1 MTEPAN
7 NLTLLE
13 ASVSVDGAI
22 SDVDRLIAAVNR
34 MGEAFMRSGATAKK
48 GADDTDEAASKAAIA
63 AGRSAAAAERNL
75 AREIAALKAGGRA
88 TAEYYEQIYAKQS
101 ATNPL
106 IAKQITELRGLQDA
120 AKAAAAEQK
129 RLADAARAAAAAASL
144 APATQQLERLGMT
157 AKATSAALR
166 QVPAQFTDIV
176 VSLQGGQAPLTVL
189 LQQGGQLK
197 DVFGGIAP
205 AFRALSNYVVGLI
218 NPLTMAAAAIGTI
231 GLAWYKGAAESEAFN
246 KALILTGNY
255 AGLTTT
261 KLVALQTTVA
271 AATGGTKGAAAEA
284 LTAFAASGQLAS
296 TNYAKFAEV
305 AVRAQK
311 ELGTS
316 VGDTVKIFEDL
327 GKEPL
332 KASLKLNESTN
343 YLTLSVY
350 RQIKALE
357 DQGRTADA
365 AAVAQNAYADSTNL
379 RLGKVTENLGYM
391 ESALRSV
398 SKGWSIFWDAAKGI
412 GRDADPVDT
421 LTKQIGVLEG
431 RLRNSRTGR
440 IEPGDNQ
447 GYFGQ
452 RASSELEGLR
462 EQLQLLKKV
471 RDSKDAAAAAESENG
486 RSLKAQ
492 NEFAQISEK
501 YLTNKVKLTRELG
514 ELNTKF
520 AATQEK
526 LAVRARDG
534 DKEAAKQMAENIA
547 ARAVSEA
554 KIRDQFKGPAGAKE
568 VGGFAQDQG
577 KAYAK
582 YMEESAAAMLAA
594 QVKTDDLTKSQ
605 GALVAMLM
613 DPVFQSMPET
623 WKETALQSKYA
634 AIAQEQNNDASAL
647 AAKAAK
653 DATNARRES
662 ANGIEKRL
670 EALHDETEA
679 YAVQAEMG
687 VSLAEAIDIVAIA
700 RLEEQ
705 KVLEGIGGNTG
716 AVAQIEREIA
726 LRRQLRTEINR
737 KDAHLAEVAANKEA
751 VKASVDE
758 WKRGWAATD
767 QLGREVFT
775 TWAMDGSSAA
785 QKIGDTLKKALL
797 SAIYEATLKPIAFQI
812 YNAVT
817 GGVPGGG
824 SALGAVGSV
833 AGSAS
838 ALGGFGASAAA
849 SAASIYGAGGSLA
862 TLTSAVSVGVEMAV
876 AGEFAAGL
884 GMVAGALGPIGLGVA
899 ALASLFKKGEYVQ
912 STGSSVQ
919 YFDPTGASTGKT
931 SLENNFVTAE
941 ADKYVAG
948 IKDAYTNLIKQ
959 FGGTNPGGAFAF
971 ASNNS
976 DGGKFGVQVGVGTAK
991 YSTGE
996 LKTSPEALTLEAS
1009 RAVFAALQGSELPRY
1024 LAGVFDGLTATTATQ
1039 DQINKALEYAGTI
1052 KAIND
1057 QFTVLPA
1064 QFANLRDMSLKALE
1078 SLATFS
1084 GGLANLGTNLGT
1096 YYEQYFNA
1104 EEKRANTI
1112 RNITNTLN
1120 AAGAGFDEQL
1130 VTDVLAQTGEVA
1142 KKTFRDIVE
1151 AQDLTTEAGRKNYAV
1166 MLSVAGA
1173 FAGLTGAATTA
1184 AAAVDNA
1191 AAAINEAWSNEGR
1204 RIDAARA
1211 VIDSLRAEATQKYI
1225 AAQERVVAAQQGVA
1239 QALQQTIGSFESF
1252 LATLDNASKPTE
1264 RLAGARANFND
1275 LTARAQAGDLS
1286 AVNQLP
1292 AAAKSFLDLSKGYSA
1307 SITDY
1312 RRDEAKVRIVLKA
1325 GIAAGQEQLAK
1336 LPKEIARA
1344 TDPLVAAYQELEK
1357 ATKDEFDSRTL
1368 AIAMQARLS
1377 TAESDLADRYIK
1389 ATYDLGSDGQ
1399 VMRDFFYAAKATV
1412 AAALKISLAA
1422 AEAAQAMLAQL
1433 YDSGGYTPTTPPPTN
1448 TPTVPTTPVVTTT
1461 TPRITAETGTSTV
1474 INPVQKA
1481 ADDAAG
1487 KPQTITLSTDPNK
1500 YTPGIVG
1507 GGVYTGPTGVSITT
1521 DGLVRTD
1528 GPKGTELFW
1537 ARDIAAMLNDFSD
1550 ANGVAAA
1557 VSRAAELGVS
1567 GSMLDQIRKFS
1578 VEVPKFER
1586 GINYVPSKML
1596 AQLHPGERV
1605 LPAADNTMLMETLR
1619 SPKANND
1626 VLVQAVKDLQA
1637 EVAQLRAEAEARDM
1651 VLIGAAQKTAKISF
1665 KWDKDGLPPTRV

>member
-1 MTEPAN
+1 MSEPAA

-13 ASVSVDGAI
+13 ASVSVDGAVR
-22 SDVDRLIAAVNR
+22 DLTHLGTAVDKMGNAFVNAGNAA
-34 MGEAFMRSGATAKK
+34 AQGAAQ
-48 GADDTDEAASKAAIA
+48 TDAAASKAAIA

-218 NPLTMAAAAIGTI
+218 NPLTLAAAAIGAI

-343 YLTLSVY
+343 YLTVSIY

-357 DQGRTADA
+357 EQGKTAEAAALAQNSYADA
-365 AAVAQNAYADSTNL
+365 TNQKL
-379 RLGKVTENLGYM
+379 AKVTENLGYM
-391 ESALRSV
+391 ESAWRV
-398 SKGWSIFWDAAKGI
+398 ATKGAKNFWDAALNV
-412 GRDADPVDT
+412 GRDADPVA
-421 LTKQIGVLEG
+421 Q
-431 RLRNSRTGR
+431 
-440 IEPGDNQ
+440 
-447 GYFGQ
+447 
-452 RASSELEGLR
+452 LR
-462 EQLQLLKKV
+462 EKLN
-471 RDSKDAAAAAESENG
+471 AAEGALGASKSRGDGDGTIARREALVRG
-486 RSLKAQ
+486 LQQQLALMEKGAGYEAQSAAYQAQAAQRVKAQ
-492 NEFAQISEK
+492 AAFDAEHDK
-501 YLTNKVKLTRELG
+501 YLTNSVKLEREL
-514 ELNTKF
+514 
-520 AATQEK
+520 AAIREK
-526 LAVRARDG
+526 ARLANVGATPA
-534 DKEAAKQMAENIA
+534 EVAANNKALAI
-547 ARAVSEA
+547 SEA
-554 KIRDQFKGPAGAKE
+554 KLRDQFKGPAGAKFTVDSAASE
-568 VGGFAQDQG
+568 SVKVYQKALDDLDRIQG
-577 KAYAK
+577 KA
-582 YMEESAAAMLAA
+582 S
-594 QVKTDDLTKSQ
+594 
-605 GALVAMLM
+605 
-613 DPVFQSMPET
+613 
-623 WKETALQSKYA
+623 
-634 AIAQEQNNDASAL
+634 ASAEGL
-647 AAKAAK
+647 SKTQAVLRDVMASPQWATFNRRRQEEIILSASQAQAAEDLSEAQKIAAKFER

-716 AVAQIEREIA
+716 AVAQIDREIA

-737 KDAHLAEVAANKEA
+737 KDAHLA
-751 VKASVDE
+751 
-758 WKRGWAATD
+758 WKRGWQATD

-817 GGVPGGG
+817 RGVPGGG

-833 AGSAS
+833 AGGING
-838 ALGGFGASAAA
+838 LTNGAGLIGSVMGSNAA
-849 SAASIYGAGGSLA
+849 YGAAIGTTSIGAGSQAALLA
-862 TLTSAVSVGVEMAV
+862 AQT
-876 AGEFAAGL
+876 GEFGAAGL
-884 GMVAGALGPIGLGVA
+884 AATNAAAATAGGGATAMSSLLAAAPY
-899 ALASLFKKGEYVQ
+899 ALAAAAVFALLSAKGEYVK

-996 LKTSPEALTLEAS
+996 LKASPEALTLEAS
-1009 RAVFAALQGSELPRY
+1009 RAVFAALQGSELPKY
-1024 LAGVFDGLTATTATQ
+1024 LAGVFDGLTASTATQ
-1039 DQINKALEYAGTI
+1039 DQINKALEYANTI

-1104 EEKRANTI
+1104 EEKRANVI

-1120 AAGAGFDEQL
+1120 AVGASFTEADVAGATKE
-1130 VTDVLAQTGEVA
+1130 
-1142 KKTFRDIVE
+1142 TFRQIVE
-1151 AQDLTTEAGRKNYAV
+1151 GQDLTTEAGRKNYAV

-1211 VIDSLRAEATQKYI
+1211 VIDSLRAEATQRYI
-1225 AAQERVVAAQQGVA
+1225 AAQQRVVAAQEGVA

-1448 TPTVPTTPVVTTT
+1448 TPTVPVVTTT

-1474 INPVQKA
+1474 LNPVQKA

-1637 EVAQLRAEAEARDM
+1637 EEASLRAEVEARDM
-1651 VLIGAAQKTAKISF
+1651 ALIIAAQKTAKIQF

>member
-1 MTEPAN
+1 VIIGASIPRCPNVRTRSKSHS
-7 NLTLLE
+7 LE
-13 ASVSVDGAI
+13 ASVSVDGAVR
-22 SDVDRLIAAVNR
+22 DLAHLGTAVDKMGNAFVNAGNAA
-34 MGEAFMRSGATAKK
+34 AQGAAQ
-48 GADDTDEAASKAAIA
+48 TDAAASKAAIA

-101 ATNPL
+101 AVNPL

-197 DVFGGIAP
+197 DVFGGIGP
-205 AFRALSNYVVGLI
+205 AFKALSNYVVGLI
-218 NPLTMAAAAIGTI
+218 NPLTLAAAAIGTI

-261 KLVALQTTVA
+261 KLAALQTTVA

-343 YLTLSVY
+343 YLTVSIY

-357 DQGRTADA
+357 EQGKTAEAAALAQNSYADA
-365 AAVAQNAYADSTNL
+365 TNQKL
-379 RLGKVTENLGYM
+379 AKVTENLGYM
-391 ESALRSV
+391 ESAWRV
-398 SKGWSIFWDAAKGI
+398 ATKGAKNFWDAALNV
-412 GRDADPVDT
+412 GRDADPVA
-421 LTKQIGVLEG
+421 Q
-431 RLRNSRTGR
+431 
-440 IEPGDNQ
+440 
-447 GYFGQ
+447 
-452 RASSELEGLR
+452 LR
-462 EQLQLLKKV
+462 EKLN
-471 RDSKDAAAAAESENG
+471 AAEGALGASKSRGDGDGTVARREALVRG
-486 RSLKAQ
+486 LQQQLALLEKGAGYEAQSAAYQAQAAQRVKAQ
-492 NEFAQISEK
+492 AAFDAEHDK
-501 YLTNKVKLTRELG
+501 YLTNSVKLERE
-514 ELNTKF
+514 
-520 AATQEK
+520 
-526 LAVRARDG
+526 
-534 DKEAAKQMAENIA
+534 IA
-547 ARAVSEA
+547 AIREKARLANVGATPAEVAANNKALAISEA
-554 KIRDQFKGPAGAKE
+554 KLRDQFKGPAGAKFTVDSAASE
-568 VGGFAQDQG
+568 SVKVYQKALDDLDRIQG
-577 KAYAK
+577 KA
-582 YMEESAAAMLAA
+582 S
-594 QVKTDDLTKSQ
+594 
-605 GALVAMLM
+605 
-613 DPVFQSMPET
+613 
-623 WKETALQSKYA
+623 
-634 AIAQEQNNDASAL
+634 ASAEGL
-647 AAKAAK
+647 SKTQAVLRDVMASPQWATFNRRRQEEIILSASQAQAAEDLSEAQKIAAKFER

-679 YAVQAEMG
+679 YAVQTKMG

-705 KVLEGIGGNTG
+705 KVLEGIGGNTS
-716 AVAQIEREIA
+716 AVAQIDREIA

-737 KDAHLAEVAANKEA
+737 KDAHLAEIAANKEA

-758 WKRGWAATD
+758 WKRGWQATD

-824 SALGAVGSV
+824 SALGAAGSV

-876 AGEFAAGL
+876 AGEFAAGF

-1024 LAGVFDGLTATTATQ
+1024 LAGVFDGLMATTATQ

-1104 EEKRANTI
+1104 EEKRANVI

-1120 AAGAGFDEQL
+1120 AVGASFTEADVAGATKE
-1130 VTDVLAQTGEVA
+1130 
-1142 KKTFRDIVE
+1142 TFRAIVE
-1151 AQDLTTEAGRKNYAV
+1151 GQDLSTEAGRKNYATL
-1166 MLSVAGA
+1166 LSVAGA
-1173 FAGLTGAATTA
+1173 FAGLTVEAK
-1184 AAAVDNA
+1184 AAAVAVDTA

-1211 VIDSLRAEATQKYI
+1211 VIDSLRAEATQNYL
-1225 AAQERVVAAQQGVA
+1225 AAQQRVVAAQEGVA

-1344 TDPLVAAYQELEK
+1344 TDPLVAAYQELES
-1357 ATKDEFDSRTL
+1357 ATKDEFDARTT
-1368 AIAMQARLS
+1368 AIAMQAKLS
-1377 TAESDLADRYIK
+1377 TATSDLADRYIK

-1448 TPTVPTTPVVTTT
+1448 TPTVPVVTTT

-1474 INPVQKA
+1474 LNPVQKA

-1605 LPAADNTMLMETLR
+1605 LPAADNSVLMETLR

-1626 VLVQAVKDLQA
+1626 VLVQAVRDLQA

>member
-34 MGEAFMRSGATAKK
+34 MGEAFMRSGTTAKK
-48 GADDTDEAASKAAIA
+48 GADDTDEAAKKASTA

-106 IAKQITELRGLQDA
+106 IAKQVAELRGLQEA
-120 AKAAAAEQK
+120 ARAAAAEQK

-343 YLTLSVY
+343 YLTVSIY
-350 RQIKALE
+350 RQIEALE
-357 DQGRTADA
+357 EQGKTAEAAALAQNSYADA
-365 AAVAQNAYADSTNL
+365 TNQKL
-379 RLGKVTENLGYM
+379 AKVTENLGYM
-391 ESALRSV
+391 ESVWRVAT
-398 SKGWSIFWDAAKGI
+398 KGAKNFWDAALNV
-412 GRDADPVDT
+412 GRDADPVA
-421 LTKQIGVLEG
+421 Q
-431 RLRNSRTGR
+431 
-440 IEPGDNQ
+440 
-447 GYFGQ
+447 
-452 RASSELEGLR
+452 LR
-462 EQLQLLKKV
+462 EKLN
-471 RDSKDAAAAAESENG
+471 AAEGALGASKSRGDGDGTITRREALVRG
-486 RSLKAQ
+486 LQQQLALMEKGAGYEAQSAAYQAQAAQRVKAQ
-492 NEFAQISEK
+492 AAFDAEHDK
-501 YLTNKVKLTRELG
+501 YLTNSVKLERE
-514 ELNTKF
+514 
-520 AATQEK
+520 
-526 LAVRARDG
+526 
-534 DKEAAKQMAENIA
+534 IA
-547 ARAVSEA
+547 AIREKARLANVGATPAEVAANNKALAISEA
-554 KIRDQFKGPAGAKE
+554 KLRDQFKGPAGAKFTVDSAASE
-568 VGGFAQDQG
+568 SVKVYQKALDDLDRIQG
-577 KAYAK
+577 KA
-582 YMEESAAAMLAA
+582 S
-594 QVKTDDLTKSQ
+594 
-605 GALVAMLM
+605 
-613 DPVFQSMPET
+613 
-623 WKETALQSKYA
+623 
-634 AIAQEQNNDASAL
+634 ASAEGL
-647 AAKAAK
+647 SKTQAVLRDVMASPQWATFNRRRQEEIILSASQAQAAEDLSEAQKIAAKFER

-679 YAVQAEMG
+679 YAVQTKMG

-737 KDAHLAEVAANKEA
+737 KDAHLAEVAASKEA
-751 VKASVDE
+751 AKAAVDE

-876 AGEFAAGL
+876 AGEFAAGF

-912 STGSSVQ
+912 STGSHL
-919 YFDPTGASTGKT
+919 F
-931 SLENNFVTAE
+931 
-941 ADKYVAG
+941 
-948 IKDAYTNLIKQ
+948 
-959 FGGTNPGGAFAF
+959 
-971 ASNNS
+971 
-976 DGGKFGVQVGVGTAK
+976 
-991 YSTGE
+991 
-996 LKTSPEALTLEAS
+996 
-1009 RAVFAALQGSELPRY
+1009 
-1024 LAGVFDGLTATTATQ
+1024 
-1039 DQINKALEYAGTI
+1039 
-1052 KAIND
+1052 
-1057 QFTVLPA
+1057 
-1064 QFANLRDMSLKALE
+1064 
-1078 SLATFS
+1078 
-1084 GGLANLGTNLGT
+1084 
-1096 YYEQYFNA
+1096 
-1104 EEKRANTI
+1104 
-1112 RNITNTLN
+1112 NTLTRP
-1120 AAGAGFDEQL
+1120 ARQPAPARCP
-1130 VTDVLAQTGEVA
+1130 TISIRPRQTP
-1142 KKTFRDIVE
+1142 
-1151 AQDLTTEAGRKNYAV
+1151 
-1166 MLSVAGA
+1166 
-1173 FAGLTGAATTA
+1173 
-1184 AAAVDNA
+1184 
-1191 AAAINEAWSNEGR
+1191 
-1204 RIDAARA
+1204 
-1211 VIDSLRAEATQKYI
+1211 TQK
-1225 AAQERVVAAQQGVA
+1225 VSV
-1239 QALQQTIGSFESF
+1239 TH
-1252 LATLDNASKPTE
+1252 
-1264 RLAGARANFND
+1264 
-1275 LTARAQAGDLS
+1275 
-1286 AVNQLP
+1286 
-1292 AAAKSFLDLSKGYSA
+1292 
-1307 SITDY
+1307 
-1312 RRDEAKVRIVLKA
+1312 
-1325 GIAAGQEQLAK
+1325 
-1336 LPKEIARA
+1336 
-1344 TDPLVAAYQELEK
+1344 
-1357 ATKDEFDSRTL
+1357 
-1368 AIAMQARLS
+1368 
-1377 TAESDLADRYIK
+1377 
-1389 ATYDLGSDGQ
+1389 
-1399 VMRDFFYAAKATV
+1399 
-1412 AAALKISLAA
+1412 
-1422 AEAAQAMLAQL
+1422 
-1433 YDSGGYTPTTPPPTN
+1433 TTMPP
-1448 TPTVPTTPVVTTT
+1448 
-1461 TPRITAETGTSTV
+1461 S
-1474 INPVQKA
+1474 
-1481 ADDAAG
+1481 
-1487 KPQTITLSTDPNK
+1487 S
-1500 YTPGIVG
+1500 
-1507 GGVYTGPTGVSITT
+1507 
-1521 DGLVRTD
+1521 
-1528 GPKGTELFW
+1528 
-1537 ARDIAAMLNDFSD
+1537 
-1550 ANGVAAA
+1550 
-1557 VSRAAELGVS
+1557 
-1567 GSMLDQIRKFS
+1567 
-1578 VEVPKFER
+1578 
-1586 GINYVPSKML
+1586 
-1596 AQLHPGERV
+1596 
-1605 LPAADNTMLMETLR
+1605 
-1619 SPKANND
+1619 
-1626 VLVQAVKDLQA
+1626 
-1637 EVAQLRAEAEARDM
+1637 
-1651 VLIGAAQKTAKISF
+1651 
-1665 KWDKDGLPPTRV
+1665 

>member
-34 MGEAFMRSGATAKK
+34 MGEAFMRSGTTAKK
-48 GADDTDEAASKAAIA
+48 GADDTDEAAKKASTA

-106 IAKQITELRGLQDA
+106 IAKQVAELRGLQEA
-120 AKAAAAEQK
+120 ARAAAAEQK

-343 YLTLSVY
+343 YLTVSIY

-357 DQGRTADA
+357 EQGKTAEAAALAQNSYADA
-365 AAVAQNAYADSTNL
+365 TNQKL
-379 RLGKVTENLGYM
+379 AKVTENLGYM
-391 ESALRSV
+391 ESAWRV
-398 SKGWSIFWDAAKGI
+398 ATKGAKNFWDAALNV
-412 GRDADPVDT
+412 GRDADPVA
-421 LTKQIGVLEG
+421 Q
-431 RLRNSRTGR
+431 
-440 IEPGDNQ
+440 
-447 GYFGQ
+447 
-452 RASSELEGLR
+452 LR
-462 EQLQLLKKV
+462 EKLN
-471 RDSKDAAAAAESENG
+471 AAEGALGASKSRGDGDGTITRREALVRG
-486 RSLKAQ
+486 LQQQLALMEKGAGYEAQSAAYQAQAAQRVKAQ
-492 NEFAQISEK
+492 AAFDAEHDK
-501 YLTNKVKLTRELG
+501 YLTNSVKLERE
-514 ELNTKF
+514 
-520 AATQEK
+520 
-526 LAVRARDG
+526 
-534 DKEAAKQMAENIA
+534 IA
-547 ARAVSEA
+547 AIREKARLANVGATPAEVAANNKALAISEA
-554 KIRDQFKGPAGAKE
+554 KLRDQFKGPAGAKFTVDSAASE
-568 VGGFAQDQG
+568 SVKVYRKALDDLDRIQG
-577 KAYAK
+577 KA
-582 YMEESAAAMLAA
+582 S
-594 QVKTDDLTKSQ
+594 
-605 GALVAMLM
+605 
-613 DPVFQSMPET
+613 
-623 WKETALQSKYA
+623 
-634 AIAQEQNNDASAL
+634 ASAEGL
-647 AAKAAK
+647 SKTQAVLRDVMASPQWATFNRRRQEEIILSASQAQAAEDLSEAQKIAAKFER

-679 YAVQAEMG
+679 YAVQTKMG

-862 TLTSAVSVGVEMAV
+862 TLTSAVSVGVEMAM
-876 AGEFAAGL
+876 AGEFAAGF

-919 YFDPTGASTGKT
+919 YFDKTGAATSTGAL
-931 SLENNFVTAE
+931 SNNFNTPE
-941 ADKYVAG
+941 A
-948 IKDAYTNLIKQ
+948 DAYTKGIRDAYNNAAKQ
-959 FGGTNPGGAFAF
+959 LGATNAGGLF
-971 ASNNS
+971 ASAFNNS
-976 DGGKFGVQVGVGTAK
+976 DGGKFGVQVGVGTAN

-996 LKTSPEALTLEAS
+996 LKASPEALTLEAS
-1009 RAVFAALQGSELPRY
+1009 RAVFAALQGSELPKY
-1024 LAGVFDGLTATTATQ
+1024 LAGVFDGLTASTATQ
-1039 DQINKALEYAGTI
+1039 DQINKALEYANTI

-1120 AAGAGFDEQL
+1120 AVGASFTEADVAGATKE
-1130 VTDVLAQTGEVA
+1130 
-1142 KKTFRDIVE
+1142 TFRQIVE
-1151 AQDLTTEAGRKNYAV
+1151 GQDLTTEAGQKNYATL
-1166 MLSVAGA
+1166 LSVAGA

-1211 VIDSLRAEATQKYI
+1211 VIDSLRAEATQRYI

-1252 LATLDNASKPTE
+1252 LATLDNAAKPTE

-1275 LTARAQAGDLS
+1275 LTARAQGGDLA

-1307 SITDY
+1307 SIVDY

>member
-1 MTEPAN
+1 MSEPAA

-13 ASVSVDGAI
+13 ASVSVDGAVR
-22 SDVDRLIAAVNR
+22 DLTHLGTAVDKMGNAFVNAGNAA
-34 MGEAFMRSGATAKK
+34 AQGAAQ
-48 GADDTDEAASKAAIA
+48 TDAAASKAAIA

-218 NPLTMAAAAIGTI
+218 NPLTLAAAAIGAI

-284 LTAFAASGQLAS
+284 LAAFAASGQLAS

-343 YLTLSVY
+343 YLTLSIY
-350 RQIKALE
+350 KQIKALE

-365 AAVAQNAYADSTNL
+365 AALAQNTYADVTNQ
-379 RLGKVTENLGYM
+379 RLKLVTENLGYV
-391 ESALRSV
+391 EKALRA
-398 SKGWSIFWDAAKGI
+398 AAKGWKLFWDGAVEI
-412 GRDADPVDT
+412 GRDADPVA
-421 LTKQIGVLEG
+421 Q
-431 RLRNSRTGR
+431 
-440 IEPGDNQ
+440 
-447 GYFGQ
+447 
-452 RASSELEGLR
+452 LR
-462 EQLQLLKKV
+462 EKLN
-471 RDSKDAAAAAESENG
+471 AAEGALGASKSRGDGEGTITRRAALVKSLQDQLALLEKGAGYQAQSAAYEALAADATKRRGAFDERNAEFAT
-486 RSLKAQ
+486 RKQKLDKELKAAEIQ
-492 NEFAQISEK
+492 GNKDVADGIITQIELTTRLNNIREK
-501 YLTNKVKLTRELG
+501 YK
-514 ELNTKF
+514 
-520 AATQEK
+520 A
-526 LAVRARDG
+526 
-534 DKEAAKQMAENIA
+534 
-547 ARAVSEA
+547 
-554 KIRDQFKGPAGAKE
+554 PAGPKFTVDSAASESVK
-568 VGGFAQDQG
+568 VYQKALDDLDRIQG
-577 KAYAK
+577 KA
-582 YMEESAAAMLAA
+582 S
-594 QVKTDDLTKSQ
+594 
-605 GALVAMLM
+605 
-613 DPVFQSMPET
+613 
-623 WKETALQSKYA
+623 
-634 AIAQEQNNDASAL
+634 ASAEGL
-647 AAKAAK
+647 SKTQAVLRDVMASPQWATFNRRRQEEIILSASQAQAAEDLSEAQKIAAKFER

-679 YAVQAEMG
+679 YAVQTKMG

-705 KVLEGIGGNTG
+705 KVLEGIGGNTS
-716 AVAQIEREIA
+716 AVAQIDREIA

-758 WKRGWAATD
+758 WKRGWQATD

-862 TLTSAVSVGVEMAV
+862 TLTSAVSVGVEMAM
-876 AGEFAAGL
+876 AGEFAAGF

-919 YFDPTGASTGKT
+919 YFDKTGAATSTGAL
-931 SLENNFVTAE
+931 SNNFNTPE
-941 ADKYVAG
+941 A
-948 IKDAYTNLIKQ
+948 DAYTKGIRDAYNNAAKQ
-959 FGGTNPGGAFAF
+959 LGATNAGGLF
-971 ASNNS
+971 ASAFNNS
-976 DGGKFGVQVGVGTAK
+976 DGGKFGVQVGVGTAN

-996 LKTSPEALTLEAS
+996 LKASPEALTLEAS
-1009 RAVFAALQGSELPRY
+1009 RAVFAALQGSELPKY
-1024 LAGVFDGLTATTATQ
+1024 LAGVFDGLTASTATQ
-1039 DQINKALEYAGTI
+1039 DQINKALEYANTI

-1084 GGLANLGTNLGT
+1084 GGLANLGTHLGT

-1112 RNITNTLN
+1112 KNITATLN
-1120 AAGAGFDEQL
+1120 AAGAGFTEA
-1130 VTDVLAQTGEVA
+1130 DVAGATKE
-1142 KKTFRDIVE
+1142 TFRQIVE
-1151 AQDLTTEAGRKNYAV
+1151 GQDLTTEAGRKNYATL
-1166 MLSVAGA
+1166 LSVAGA

-1211 VIDSLRAEATQKYI
+1211 VIDSLRAEATQRYI

-1252 LATLDNASKPTE
+1252 LATLDNAERPTE

-1399 VMRDFFYAAKATV
+1399 VMRTFFDNAKATV

-1433 YDSGGYTPTTPPPTN
+1433 YASGATPPADKPTIV
-1448 TPTVPTTPVVTTT
+1448 VPTTPTSSVV
-1461 TPRITAETGTSTV
+1461 
-1474 INPVQKA
+1474 NPVQQA

-1487 KPQTITLSTDPNK
+1487 KPQVISLNPTKDTVLHGVGSIAMFNNGDMALEGGASLAASDAIGLLNDYAASLGK
-1500 YTPGIVG
+1500 DAALARWVELGGTPAMLDRLRDLA
-1507 GGVYTGPTGVSITT
+1507 GPTASFARGV
-1521 DGLVRTD
+1521 
-1528 GPKGTELFW
+1528 
-1537 ARDIAAMLNDFSD
+1537 
-1550 ANGVAAA
+1550 
-1557 VSRAAELGVS
+1557 
-1567 GSMLDQIRKFS
+1567 
-1578 VEVPKFER
+1578 
-1586 GINYVPSKML
+1586 NYVPNNMVANVHK
-1596 AQLHPGERV
+1596 GERIM
-1605 LPAADNTMLMETLR
+1605 PAADNTLLMETLR

-1637 EVAQLRAEAEARDM
+1637 EVASLRAEAEARDM
-1651 VLIGAAQKTAKISF
+1651 ALIIAAQKTAKIQF

>member
-34 MGEAFMRSGATAKK
+34 MGEAFMRSGTTAKK
-48 GADDTDEAASKAAIA
+48 GADDTDEAAKKASTA

-106 IAKQITELRGLQDA
+106 IAKQVAELRGLQEA
-120 AKAAAAEQK
+120 ARAAAAEQK

-197 DVFGGIAP
+197 DVFGGIGP

-670 EALHDETEA
+670 EALGDETKA
-679 YAVQAEMG
+679 YKVQAEMG

-838 ALGGFGASAAA
+838 ALGSFGASAAT

-862 TLTSAVSVGVEMAV
+862 TLTSAVSVGVEMAM

-919 YFDPTGASTGKT
+919 YFDKTGAATSTGAL
-931 SLENNFVTAE
+931 SNNFNTPE
-941 ADKYVAG
+941 A
-948 IKDAYTNLIKQ
+948 DAYTKGIRDAYNNAAKQ
-959 FGGTNPGGAFAF
+959 LGATNAGGLF
-971 ASNNS
+971 ASAFNNS
-976 DGGKFGVQVGVGTAK
+976 DGGKFGVQVGVGTAN

-996 LKTSPEALTLEAS
+996 LKASPEALTLEAS
-1009 RAVFAALQGSELPRY
+1009 RAVFAALQGSELPKY
-1024 LAGVFDGLTATTATQ
+1024 LAGVFDGLTASTATQ
-1039 DQINKALEYAGTI
+1039 DQINKALEYANTI

-1120 AAGAGFDEQL
+1120 AVGASFTEADVAGATKE
-1130 VTDVLAQTGEVA
+1130 
-1142 KKTFRDIVE
+1142 TFRQIVE
-1151 AQDLTTEAGRKNYAV
+1151 GQDLTTEAGQKNYATL
-1166 MLSVAGA
+1166 LSVAGA
-1173 FAGLTGAATTA
+1173 FAGLTVEAKA
-1184 AAAVDNA
+1184 AAVAVDNA

-1211 VIDSLRAEATQKYI
+1211 VIDSLRAEATQRYI

-1252 LATLDNASKPTE
+1252 LATLDNAERPTE

-1275 LTARAQAGDLS
+1275 LTSRAQSGDMS

-1448 TPTVPTTPVVTTT
+1448 TPTVPVVTTT

-1596 AQLHPGERV
+1596 AQLHTGERV

-1626 VLVQAVKDLQA
+1626 VLVQAVRDLQA

>member
-343 YLTLSVY
+343 YLTVSIY

-357 DQGRTADA
+357 EQGKTAEAAALAQNSYADA
-365 AAVAQNAYADSTNL
+365 TNQKL
-379 RLGKVTENLGYM
+379 AKVTENLGYM
-391 ESALRSV
+391 ESAWRV
-398 SKGWSIFWDAAKGI
+398 ATKGAKNFWDAALNV
-412 GRDADPVDT
+412 GRDADPVA
-421 LTKQIGVLEG
+421 Q
-431 RLRNSRTGR
+431 
-440 IEPGDNQ
+440 
-447 GYFGQ
+447 
-452 RASSELEGLR
+452 LR
-462 EQLQLLKKV
+462 EKLN
-471 RDSKDAAAAAESENG
+471 AAEGALGASKSRGDGDGTITRREALVRG
-486 RSLKAQ
+486 LQQQLALMEKGAGYEAQSAAYQAQAAQRVKAQ
-492 NEFAQISEK
+492 AAFDAEHDK
-501 YLTNKVKLTRELG
+501 YLTNSVKLERE
-514 ELNTKF
+514 
-520 AATQEK
+520 
-526 LAVRARDG
+526 
-534 DKEAAKQMAENIA
+534 IA
-547 ARAVSEA
+547 AIREKARLANVGATPAEVAANNKALAISEA
-554 KIRDQFKGPAGAKE
+554 KLRDQFKGPAGAKFTVDSAASE
-568 VGGFAQDQG
+568 SVKVYRKALDDLDRIQG
-577 KAYAK
+577 KA
-582 YMEESAAAMLAA
+582 S
-594 QVKTDDLTKSQ
+594 
-605 GALVAMLM
+605 
-613 DPVFQSMPET
+613 
-623 WKETALQSKYA
+623 
-634 AIAQEQNNDASAL
+634 ASAEGL
-647 AAKAAK
+647 SKTQAVLRDVMASPQWATFNRRRQEEIILSASQAQAAEDLSEAQKIAAKFER

-679 YAVQAEMG
+679 YAVQTKMG

-705 KVLEGIGGNTG
+705 KVMEGIGGNTS
-716 AVAQIEREIA
+716 AVAQIDREIA

-737 KDAHLAEVAANKEA
+737 KDAHLAEIAANKEA

-833 AGSAS
+833 AGGING
-838 ALGGFGASAAA
+838 LTNGAGLIGSVMGSNAA
-849 SAASIYGAGGSLA
+849 YGAAIGTTSIGAGSQAALLA
-862 TLTSAVSVGVEMAV
+862 AQT
-876 AGEFAAGL
+876 GEFGAAGL
-884 GMVAGALGPIGLGVA
+884 AATNAAAATAGGGATAMSSLLAAAPY
-899 ALASLFKKGEYVQ
+899 ALAAAAVFALLSAKGEYVK

-919 YFDPTGASTGKT
+919 YFDSTGKVT
-931 SLENNFVTAE
+931 DKSALSNNFATDE

-948 IKDAYTNLIKQ
+948 IKDSYTAIAKQ
-959 FGGTNPGGAFAF
+959 LGATNAGGLF
-971 ASNNS
+971 ASAFNNS
-976 DGGKFGVQVGVGTAK
+976 DGGKFGVQVGVGTAN

-996 LKTSPEALTLEAS
+996 LKASPEALTLEAS
-1009 RAVFAALQGSELPRY
+1009 RAVFAALQGSELPKY
-1024 LAGVFDGLTATTATQ
+1024 LAGVFDGLTASTATQ
-1039 DQINKALEYAGTI
+1039 DQINKALEYANTI

-1120 AAGAGFDEQL
+1120 AVGASFTEADVAGATKE
-1130 VTDVLAQTGEVA
+1130 
-1142 KKTFRDIVE
+1142 TFRQIVE
-1151 AQDLTTEAGRKNYAV
+1151 GQDLTTEAGQKNYATL
-1166 MLSVAGA
+1166 LSVAGA

-1211 VIDSLRAEATQKYI
+1211 VIDSLRAEATQRYI

-1252 LATLDNASKPTE
+1252 LATLDNAAKPTE

-1275 LTARAQAGDLS
+1275 LTARAQGGDLA

-1307 SITDY
+1307 SIVDY

>member
-34 MGEAFMRSGATAKK
+34 MGEAFMRSGTTAKK
-48 GADDTDEAASKAAIA
+48 GADDTDEAAKKASTA

-106 IAKQITELRGLQDA
+106 IAKQVAELRGLQEA
-120 AKAAAAEQK
+120 ARAAAAEQK

-166 QVPAQFTDIV
+166 QVPTQFTDIV

-197 DVFGGIAP
+197 DVFGGIGP
-205 AFRALSNYVVGLI
+205 AFKALSNYVVGLI

-343 YLTLSVY
+343 YLTVSIY

-357 DQGRTADA
+357 EQGKTAEAAALAQNSYADA
-365 AAVAQNAYADSTNL
+365 TNQKL
-379 RLGKVTENLGYM
+379 AKVTENLGYM
-391 ESALRSV
+391 ESAWRV
-398 SKGWSIFWDAAKGI
+398 ATKGAKNFWDAALNV
-412 GRDADPVDT
+412 GRDADPVA
-421 LTKQIGVLEG
+421 Q
-431 RLRNSRTGR
+431 
-440 IEPGDNQ
+440 
-447 GYFGQ
+447 
-452 RASSELEGLR
+452 LR
-462 EQLQLLKKV
+462 EKLN
-471 RDSKDAAAAAESENG
+471 AAEGALGASKSRGDGDGTITRREALVRG
-486 RSLKAQ
+486 LQQQLALMEKGAGYEAQSAAYQAQAAQRVKAQ
-492 NEFAQISEK
+492 AAFDAEHDK
-501 YLTNKVKLTRELG
+501 YLTNSVKLEREL
-514 ELNTKF
+514 
-520 AATQEK
+520 AAIREK
-526 LAVRARDG
+526 ARLANVGATPA
-534 DKEAAKQMAENIA
+534 EVAANNKALAI
-547 ARAVSEA
+547 SEA
-554 KIRDQFKGPAGAKE
+554 KLRDQFKGPAGAKFTVDSAASE
-568 VGGFAQDQG
+568 SVKVYRKALDDLDRIQG
-577 KAYAK
+577 KA
-582 YMEESAAAMLAA
+582 S
-594 QVKTDDLTKSQ
+594 
-605 GALVAMLM
+605 
-613 DPVFQSMPET
+613 
-623 WKETALQSKYA
+623 
-634 AIAQEQNNDASAL
+634 ASAEGL
-647 AAKAAK
+647 SKTQAVLRDVMASPQWATFNRRRQEEIILSASQAQAAEDLSEAQKIAAKFER

-679 YAVQAEMG
+679 YAVQTKMG

-758 WKRGWAATD
+758 WKRGWQATD

-775 TWAMDGSSAA
+775 TWAMDGSNAA

-862 TLTSAVSVGVEMAV
+862 TLTSAVSVGVEMAM

-1120 AAGAGFDEQL
+1120 AVGASFTEADVAGATKE
-1130 VTDVLAQTGEVA
+1130 
-1142 KKTFRDIVE
+1142 TFRQIVE
-1151 AQDLTTEAGRKNYAV
+1151 GQDLTTEAGRKNYATL
-1166 MLSVAGA
+1166 LSVAGA

-1184 AAAVDNA
+1184 AAAVDTA

-1211 VIDSLRAEATQKYI
+1211 VIDSLRAEATQNYI
-1225 AAQERVVAAQQGVA
+1225 AAQERVVAAQEGVA

-1252 LATLDNASKPTE
+1252 LATLDNAERPTE
-1264 RLAGARANFND
+1264 RLAGARQNFND
-1275 LTARAQAGDLS
+1275 LTARAQAGDLA

-1307 SITDY
+1307 SIVDY

-1336 LPKEIARA
+1336 LPKEIAKA
-1344 TDPLVAAYQELEK
+1344 TDPLVRAYEELEK
-1357 ATKDEFDSRTL
+1357 ATKDEFDSRTI
-1368 AIAMQARLS
+1368 AIAMQAKLS
-1377 TAESDLADRYIK
+1377 TAVSSLSDRYIE
-1389 ATYDLGSDGQ
+1389 ATLQLGSDGQ
-1399 VMRDFFYAAKATV
+1399 VMRDFFNNAKATV
-1412 AAALKISLAA
+1412 DAALKISLAA

-1448 TPTVPTTPVVTTT
+1448 TPTVPVVTTT

-1474 INPVQKA
+1474 LNPVQKA

-1528 GPKGTELFW
+1528 GADGTNLYW
-1537 ARDIAAMLNDFSD
+1537 ARDIAAMLNDYSD
-1550 ANGVAAA
+1550 ANGVASA
-1557 VSRAAELGVS
+1557 VSRAEELGVS
-1567 GSMLDQIRKFS
+1567 GTMLDQIRKFS
-1578 VEVPKFER
+1578 VEVPKFEK
-1586 GINYVPSKML
+1586 GINFVPSKML
-1596 AQLHPGERV
+1596 AELHPGERV
-1605 LPAADNTMLMETLR
+1605 LPAADNSMLMETLR
-1619 SPKANND
+1619 NPRSNND
-1626 VLVQAVKDLQA
+1626 VLVAAVRDLQA
-1637 EVAQLRAEAEARDM
+1637 EVARLREENEAQNVQLI
-1651 VLIGAAQKTAKISF
+1651 VAANKGVKMQI
-1665 KWDKDGLPPTRV
+1665 KWDNIGILQRAAL

>member
-34 MGEAFMRSGATAKK
+34 MGEAFMRSGTTAKK
-48 GADDTDEAASKAAIA
+48 GADDTDEAAKKASTA

-106 IAKQITELRGLQDA
+106 IAKQVAELRGLQEA
-120 AKAAAAEQK
+120 ARAAAAEQK

-157 AKATSAALR
+157 AEATSAALR

-189 LQQGGQLK
+189 LQQGGQLM

-343 YLTLSVY
+343 YLTVSIY
-350 RQIKALE
+350 RQIEALE
-357 DQGRTADA
+357 EQGKTAEAAALAQNSYADA
-365 AAVAQNAYADSTNL
+365 TNQKL
-379 RLGKVTENLGYM
+379 AKVTENLGYM
-391 ESALRSV
+391 ESVWRVAT
-398 SKGWSIFWDAAKGI
+398 KGAKNFWDAALNV
-412 GRDADPVDT
+412 GRDADPVA
-421 LTKQIGVLEG
+421 Q
-431 RLRNSRTGR
+431 
-440 IEPGDNQ
+440 
-447 GYFGQ
+447 
-452 RASSELEGLR
+452 LR
-462 EQLQLLKKV
+462 EKLN
-471 RDSKDAAAAAESENG
+471 AAEGALGASKSRGDGDGTITRREALVRG
-486 RSLKAQ
+486 LQQQLALMEKGAGYEAQSAAYQAQAAQRVKAQ
-492 NEFAQISEK
+492 AAFDAEHDK
-501 YLTNKVKLTRELG
+501 YLTNSVKLERE
-514 ELNTKF
+514 
-520 AATQEK
+520 
-526 LAVRARDG
+526 
-534 DKEAAKQMAENIA
+534 IA
-547 ARAVSEA
+547 AIREKARLANVGATPAEVAANNKALAISEA
-554 KIRDQFKGPAGAKE
+554 KLRDQFKGPAGAKFTVDSAASE
-568 VGGFAQDQG
+568 SVKVYQKALDDLDRIQG
-577 KAYAK
+577 KA
-582 YMEESAAAMLAA
+582 S
-594 QVKTDDLTKSQ
+594 
-605 GALVAMLM
+605 
-613 DPVFQSMPET
+613 
-623 WKETALQSKYA
+623 
-634 AIAQEQNNDASAL
+634 ASAEGL
-647 AAKAAK
+647 SKTQAVLRDVMASPQWATFNRRRQEEIILSASQAQAAEDLSEAQKIAAKFER

-679 YAVQAEMG
+679 YAVQTKMG

-737 KDAHLAEVAANKEA
+737 KDAHLAEVAASKEA
-751 VKASVDE
+751 AKAAVDE

-876 AGEFAAGL
+876 AGEFAAGF

-919 YFDPTGASTGKT
+919 YFDKTGAATSTGAL
-931 SLENNFVTAE
+931 SNNFNTPE
-941 ADKYVAG
+941 A
-948 IKDAYTNLIKQ
+948 DAYTKGIRDAYNNAAKQ
-959 FGGTNPGGAFAF
+959 LGATNAGGLF
-971 ASNNS
+971 ASAFNNS
-976 DGGKFGVQVGVGTAK
+976 DGGKFGVQVGVGSAN

-1024 LAGVFDGLTATTATQ
+1024 LAGVFDGLTASTATQ
-1039 DQINKALEYAGTI
+1039 DQINKALEYANTI

-1104 EEKRANTI
+1104 EEKRANVI

-1120 AAGAGFDEQL
+1120 AVGASFTEADVAGATKE
-1130 VTDVLAQTGEVA
+1130 
-1142 KKTFRDIVE
+1142 TFRAIVE
-1151 AQDLTTEAGRKNYAV
+1151 GQDLSTEAGRKNYATL
-1166 MLSVAGA
+1166 LSVAGA
-1173 FAGLTGAATTA
+1173 FAGLTVEAK
-1184 AAAVDNA
+1184 AAAVAVDTA

-1211 VIDSLRAEATQKYI
+1211 VIDSLRAEATQRYI

>member
-34 MGEAFMRSGATAKK
+34 MGEAFMRSGTTAKK
-48 GADDTDEAASKAAIA
+48 GADDTDEAAKKASTA

-106 IAKQITELRGLQDA
+106 IAKQVAELRGLQEA
-120 AKAAAAEQK
+120 ARAAAAEQK

-261 KLVALQTTVA
+261 KLVALQNTVA

-534 DKEAAKQMAENIA
+534 DKEAAKQMAENIT

-554 KIRDQFKGPAGAKE
+554 KIRDQFKGPAGAKFTVDSAASE
-568 VGGFAQDQG
+568 SVKVYQKALDDLDRIQG
-577 KAYAK
+577 KA
-582 YMEESAAAMLAA
+582 S
-594 QVKTDDLTKSQ
+594 
-605 GALVAMLM
+605 
-613 DPVFQSMPET
+613 
-623 WKETALQSKYA
+623 
-634 AIAQEQNNDASAL
+634 ASAEGL
-647 AAKAAK
+647 SKTQAVLRDVMASPQWATFNRRRQEEIILSASQAQAAEDLSEAQKIAAKFER

-670 EALHDETEA
+670 EALGDETKA
-679 YAVQAEMG
+679 YKVQAEMG

-838 ALGGFGASAAA
+838 ALGSFGASAAT

-862 TLTSAVSVGVEMAV
+862 TLTSAVSVGVEMAM

-919 YFDPTGASTGKT
+919 YFDKTGAATSTGAL
-931 SLENNFVTAE
+931 SNNFNTPE
-941 ADKYVAG
+941 A
-948 IKDAYTNLIKQ
+948 DAYTKGIRDAYNNAAKQ
-959 FGGTNPGGAFAF
+959 LGATNAGGLF
-971 ASNNS
+971 ASAFNNS
-976 DGGKFGVQVGVGTAK
+976 DGGKFGVQVGVGTAN

-996 LKTSPEALTLEAS
+996 LKASPEALTLEAS
-1009 RAVFAALQGSELPRY
+1009 RAVFAALQGSELPKY
-1024 LAGVFDGLTATTATQ
+1024 LAGVFDGLTASTATQ
-1039 DQINKALEYAGTI
+1039 DQINKALEYANTI

-1120 AAGAGFDEQL
+1120 AVGASFTEADVAGATKE
-1130 VTDVLAQTGEVA
+1130 
-1142 KKTFRDIVE
+1142 TFRQIVE
-1151 AQDLTTEAGRKNYAV
+1151 GQDLTTEAGQKNYATL
-1166 MLSVAGA
+1166 LSVAGA
-1173 FAGLTGAATTA
+1173 FAGLTVEAKA
-1184 AAAVDNA
+1184 AAVAVDNA

-1211 VIDSLRAEATQKYI
+1211 VIDSLRAEATQRYI

-1252 LATLDNASKPTE
+1252 LATLDNAERPTE

-1275 LTARAQAGDLS
+1275 LTSRAQSGDMS

-1448 TPTVPTTPVVTTT
+1448 TPTVPVVTTT

-1474 INPVQKA
+1474 LNPVQKA

-1596 AQLHPGERV
+1596 AQLHTGERV

-1626 VLVQAVKDLQA
+1626 VLVQAVRDLQA

>member
-34 MGEAFMRSGATAKK
+34 MGEAFMRSGTTAKK
-48 GADDTDEAASKAAIA
+48 GADDTDEAAKKASTA

-106 IAKQITELRGLQDA
+106 IAKQVAELRGLQEA
-120 AKAAAAEQK
+120 ARAAAAEQK

-157 AKATSAALR
+157 AEATSAALR

-189 LQQGGQLK
+189 LQQGGQLM

-343 YLTLSVY
+343 YLTVSIY
-350 RQIKALE
+350 RQIEALE
-357 DQGRTADA
+357 EQGKTAEAAALAQNSYADA
-365 AAVAQNAYADSTNL
+365 TNQKL
-379 RLGKVTENLGYM
+379 AKVTENLGYM
-391 ESALRSV
+391 ESVWRVAT
-398 SKGWSIFWDAAKGI
+398 KGAKNFWDAALNV
-412 GRDADPVDT
+412 GRDADPVA
-421 LTKQIGVLEG
+421 Q
-431 RLRNSRTGR
+431 
-440 IEPGDNQ
+440 
-447 GYFGQ
+447 
-452 RASSELEGLR
+452 LR
-462 EQLQLLKKV
+462 EKLN
-471 RDSKDAAAAAESENG
+471 AAEGALGASKSRGDGDGTITRREALVRG
-486 RSLKAQ
+486 LQQQLALMEKGAGYEAQSAAYQAQAAQRVKAQ
-492 NEFAQISEK
+492 AAFDAEHDK
-501 YLTNKVKLTRELG
+501 YLTNSVKLERE
-514 ELNTKF
+514 
-520 AATQEK
+520 
-526 LAVRARDG
+526 
-534 DKEAAKQMAENIA
+534 IA
-547 ARAVSEA
+547 AIREKARLANVGATPAEVAANNKALAISEA
-554 KIRDQFKGPAGAKE
+554 KLRDQFKGPAGAKFTVDSAASE
-568 VGGFAQDQG
+568 SVKVYQKALDDLDRIQG
-577 KAYAK
+577 KA
-582 YMEESAAAMLAA
+582 S
-594 QVKTDDLTKSQ
+594 
-605 GALVAMLM
+605 
-613 DPVFQSMPET
+613 
-623 WKETALQSKYA
+623 
-634 AIAQEQNNDASAL
+634 ASAEGL
-647 AAKAAK
+647 SKTQAVLRDVMASPQWATFNRRRQEEIILSASQAQAAEDLSEAQKIAAKFER

-679 YAVQAEMG
+679 YAVQTKMG

-737 KDAHLAEVAANKEA
+737 KDAHLAEVAASKEA
-751 VKASVDE
+751 AKAAVDE

-876 AGEFAAGL
+876 AGEFAAGF

-919 YFDPTGASTGKT
+919 YFDKTGAATSTGAL
-931 SLENNFVTAE
+931 SNNFNTPE
-941 ADKYVAG
+941 A
-948 IKDAYTNLIKQ
+948 DAYTKGIRDAYNNAAKQ
-959 FGGTNPGGAFAF
+959 LGATNAGGLF
-971 ASNNS
+971 ASAFNNS
-976 DGGKFGVQVGVGTAK
+976 DGGKFGVQVGVGSAN

-1024 LAGVFDGLTATTATQ
+1024 LAGVFDGLTASTATQ
-1039 DQINKALEYAGTI
+1039 DQINKALEYANTI

-1104 EEKRANTI
+1104 EEKRANVI

-1120 AAGAGFDEQL
+1120 AVGASFTEADVAGATKE
-1130 VTDVLAQTGEVA
+1130 
-1142 KKTFRDIVE
+1142 TFRAIVE
-1151 AQDLTTEAGRKNYAV
+1151 GQDLSTEAGRKNYATL
-1166 MLSVAGA
+1166 LSVAGA
-1173 FAGLTGAATTA
+1173 FAGLTVEAK
-1184 AAAVDNA
+1184 AAAVAVDTA

-1211 VIDSLRAEATQKYI
+1211 VIDSLRAEATQRYI

-1474 INPVQKA
+1474 LNPVQKA

-1651 VLIGAAQKTAKISF
+1651 VLIIAAQKTAKISF

>member
-34 MGEAFMRSGATAKK
+34 MGEAFMRSGTTAKK
-48 GADDTDEAASKAAIA
+48 GADDTDEAAKKASTA

-106 IAKQITELRGLQDA
+106 IAKQVAELRGLQEA
-120 AKAAAAEQK
+120 ARAAAAEQK

-218 NPLTMAAAAIGTI
+218 NPLTLAAAAIGT
-231 GLAWYKGAAESEAFN
+231 LSYAAVRGTSDIRELN
-246 KALILTGNY
+246 KALQLSGN
-255 AGLTTT
+255 ASG
-261 KLVALQTTVA
+261 TTVDA
-271 AATGGTKGAAAEA
+271 MRNIAATTSATTEA
-284 LTAFAASGQLAS
+284 LIAFAKAGDIGGARLGEFAASASRFEKMTGQAVDK
-296 TNYAKFAEV
+296 TVEHYAKLT
-305 AVRAQK
+305 K
-311 ELGTS
+311 
-316 VGDTVKIFEDL
+316 D
-327 GKEPL
+327 PL
-332 KASLKLNESTN
+332 KGAVA
-343 YLTLSVY
+343 LTDQVDFLTAGIY

-357 DQGRTADA
+357 DQGRTFEAG
-365 AAVAQNAYADSTNL
+365 VLAQNEYRKAQDRISDNIESRLTPVEAGWNRITASIGKAVERLKQYVAGGSPSDRIAGLREDIGTATRGRDIAIAAGQNDRAEKYQQILDSSKKQL
-379 RLGKVTENLGYM
+379 FVL
-391 ESALRSV
+391 ESGLSLEKGM
-398 SKGWSIFWDAAKGI
+398 SKEKAEQIK
-412 GRDADPVDT
+412 GRDAQIAFDREHDKYLSKSVERERE
-421 LTKQIGVLEG
+421 LTKI
-431 RLRNSRTGR
+431 RN
-440 IEPGDNQ
+440 DFVNAQ
-447 GYFGQ
+447 
-452 RASSELEGLR
+452 AGLSNAVANGNPEAR
-462 EQLQLLKKV
+462 KAAQAQVDKNI
-471 RDSKDAAAAAESENG
+471 RDLAESEAAV
-486 RSLKAQ
+486 R
-492 NEFAQISEK
+492 
-501 YLTNKVKLTRELG
+501 R
-514 ELNTKF
+514 KF
-520 AATQEK
+520 A
-526 LAVRARDG
+526 D
-534 DKEAAKQMAENIA
+534 
-547 ARAVSEA
+547 
-554 KIRDQFKGPAGAKE
+554 PAGAKFTVDSAASE
-568 VGGFAQDQG
+568 SVKVYQKALDDLDRIQG
-577 KAYAK
+577 KA
-582 YMEESAAAMLAA
+582 S
-594 QVKTDDLTKSQ
+594 
-605 GALVAMLM
+605 
-613 DPVFQSMPET
+613 
-623 WKETALQSKYA
+623 
-634 AIAQEQNNDASAL
+634 ASAEGL
-647 AAKAAK
+647 SKTQAVLRDVMASPQWATFNRRRQEEIILSASQAQAAEDLSEAQKIAAKFER

-679 YAVQAEMG
+679 YAVQTKMG

-758 WKRGWAATD
+758 WKRGWQATD

-862 TLTSAVSVGVEMAV
+862 TLTSAVSVGVEMAM
-876 AGEFAAGL
+876 AGEFAAGF

-919 YFDPTGASTGKT
+919 YFDKTGAATSTGAL
-931 SLENNFVTAE
+931 SNNFNTPE
-941 ADKYVAG
+941 A
-948 IKDAYTNLIKQ
+948 DAYTKGIRDAYNNAAKQ
-959 FGGTNPGGAFAF
+959 LGATNAGGLF
-971 ASNNS
+971 ASAFNNS
-976 DGGKFGVQVGVGTAK
+976 DGGKFGVQVGVGSAN

-996 LKTSPEALTLEAS
+996 LKASPEALTLEAS
-1009 RAVFAALQGSELPRY
+1009 RAVFAALQGSELPKY
-1024 LAGVFDGLTATTATQ
+1024 LAGVFDGLTASTATQ
-1039 DQINKALEYAGTI
+1039 DQINKALEYANTI

-1104 EEKRANTI
+1104 EEKRANVI

-1120 AAGAGFDEQL
+1120 AAGAGFTEA
-1130 VTDVLAQTGEVA
+1130 DVAGATKE
-1142 KKTFRDIVE
+1142 TFRQIVE
-1151 AQDLTTEAGRKNYAV
+1151 GQDLTTEAGRKNYATL
-1166 MLSVAGA
+1166 LSVAGA

-1184 AAAVDNA
+1184 AAAVDTA

-1211 VIDSLRAEATQKYI
+1211 VIDSLRAEATQNYL
-1225 AAQERVVAAQQGVA
+1225 AAQQRVVAAQEGVA

-1448 TPTVPTTPVVTTT
+1448 TPTVPVVTTT

-1474 INPVQKA
+1474 LNPVQKA

-1605 LPAADNTMLMETLR
+1605 LPAADNSVLMETLR

-1637 EVAQLRAEAEARDM
+1637 EVASLRAEAEARDM
-1651 VLIGAAQKTAKISF
+1651 ALIIAAQKTAKIQF

>member
-1 MTEPAN
+1 
-7 NLTLLE
+7 
-13 ASVSVDGAI
+13 
-22 SDVDRLIAAVNR
+22 
-34 MGEAFMRSGATAKK
+34 
-48 GADDTDEAASKAAIA
+48 
-63 AGRSAAAAERNL
+63 
-75 AREIAALKAGGRA
+75 
-88 TAEYYEQIYAKQS
+88 
-101 ATNPL
+101 
-106 IAKQITELRGLQDA
+106 
-120 AKAAAAEQK
+120 
-129 RLADAARAAAAAASL
+129 
-144 APATQQLERLGMT
+144 
-157 AKATSAALR
+157 
-166 QVPAQFTDIV
+166 
-176 VSLQGGQAPLTVL
+176 
-189 LQQGGQLK
+189 
-197 DVFGGIAP
+197 
-205 AFRALSNYVVGLI
+205 
-218 NPLTMAAAAIGTI
+218 
-231 GLAWYKGAAESEAFN
+231 
-246 KALILTGNY
+246 
-255 AGLTTT
+255 
-261 KLVALQTTVA
+261 
-271 AATGGTKGAAAEA
+271 
-284 LTAFAASGQLAS
+284 
-296 TNYAKFAEV
+296 
-305 AVRAQK
+305 
-311 ELGTS
+311 
-316 VGDTVKIFEDL
+316 
-327 GKEPL
+327 
-332 KASLKLNESTN
+332 
-343 YLTLSVY
+343 
-350 RQIKALE
+350 
-357 DQGRTADA
+357 
-365 AAVAQNAYADSTNL
+365 
-379 RLGKVTENLGYM
+379 
-391 ESALRSV
+391 
-398 SKGWSIFWDAAKGI
+398 
-412 GRDADPVDT
+412 
-421 LTKQIGVLEG
+421 
-431 RLRNSRTGR
+431 
-440 IEPGDNQ
+440 
-447 GYFGQ
+447 
-452 RASSELEGLR
+452 
-462 EQLQLLKKV
+462 
-471 RDSKDAAAAAESENG
+471 
-486 RSLKAQ
+486 
-492 NEFAQISEK
+492 
-501 YLTNKVKLTRELG
+501 
-514 ELNTKF
+514 
-520 AATQEK
+520 
-526 LAVRARDG
+526 
-534 DKEAAKQMAENIA
+534 
-547 ARAVSEA
+547 
-554 KIRDQFKGPAGAKE
+554 
-568 VGGFAQDQG
+568 
-577 KAYAK
+577 
-582 YMEESAAAMLAA
+582 
-594 QVKTDDLTKSQ
+594 
-605 GALVAMLM
+605 
-613 DPVFQSMPET
+613 
-623 WKETALQSKYA
+623 
-634 AIAQEQNNDASAL
+634 
-647 AAKAAK
+647 
-653 DATNARRES
+653 
-662 ANGIEKRL
+662 
-670 EALHDETEA
+670 
-679 YAVQAEMG
+679 
-687 VSLAEAIDIVAIA
+687 
-700 RLEEQ
+700 
-705 KVLEGIGGNTG
+705 
-716 AVAQIEREIA
+716 
-726 LRRQLRTEINR
+726 
-737 KDAHLAEVAANKEA
+737 
-751 VKASVDE
+751 
-758 WKRGWAATD
+758 
-767 QLGREVFT
+767 
-775 TWAMDGSSAA
+775 
-785 QKIGDTLKKALL
+785 
-797 SAIYEATLKPIAFQI
+797 
-812 YNAVT
+812 
-817 GGVPGGG
+817 
-824 SALGAVGSV
+824 
-833 AGSAS
+833 
-838 ALGGFGASAAA
+838 
-849 SAASIYGAGGSLA
+849 
-862 TLTSAVSVGVEMAV
+862 
-876 AGEFAAGL
+876 
-884 GMVAGALGPIGLGVA
+884 
-899 ALASLFKKGEYVQ
+899 
-912 STGSSVQ
+912 
-919 YFDPTGASTGKT
+919 
-931 SLENNFVTAE
+931 
-941 ADKYVAG
+941 
-948 IKDAYTNLIKQ
+948 
-959 FGGTNPGGAFAF
+959 
-971 ASNNS
+971 
-976 DGGKFGVQVGVGTAK
+976 VGTAN

-996 LKTSPEALTLEAS
+996 LKASPEALTLEAS
-1009 RAVFAALQGSELPRY
+1009 RAVFAALQGSELPKY
-1024 LAGVFDGLTATTATQ
+1024 LAGVFDGLTASTATQ
-1039 DQINKALEYAGTI
+1039 DQINKALEYANTI

-1120 AAGAGFDEQL
+1120 AVGASFTEADVAGATKE
-1130 VTDVLAQTGEVA
+1130 
-1142 KKTFRDIVE
+1142 TFRQIVE
-1151 AQDLTTEAGRKNYAV
+1151 GQDLTTEAGQKNYATL
-1166 MLSVAGA
+1166 LSVAGA

-1211 VIDSLRAEATQKYI
+1211 VIDSLRAEATQRYI

-1252 LATLDNASKPTE
+1252 LATLDNAAKPTE

-1275 LTARAQAGDLS
+1275 LTARAQGGDLA

-1307 SITDY
+1307 SIVDY

>member
-1 MTEPAN
+1 MSEPAA

-13 ASVSVDGAI
+13 ASVSVDGAVR
-22 SDVDRLIAAVNR
+22 DLTHLGTAVDKMGNAFVNAGNAA
-34 MGEAFMRSGATAKK
+34 AQGAAQ
-48 GADDTDEAASKAAIA
+48 TDAAASKAAIA

-218 NPLTMAAAAIGTI
+218 NPLTMAAAAIGAI

-343 YLTLSVY
+343 YLTVSIY

-357 DQGRTADA
+357 EQGKTAEAAALAQNSYADA
-365 AAVAQNAYADSTNL
+365 TNQKL
-379 RLGKVTENLGYM
+379 AKVTENLGYM
-391 ESALRSV
+391 ESAWRV
-398 SKGWSIFWDAAKGI
+398 ATKGAKNFWDAALNV
-412 GRDADPVDT
+412 GRDADPVA
-421 LTKQIGVLEG
+421 Q
-431 RLRNSRTGR
+431 
-440 IEPGDNQ
+440 
-447 GYFGQ
+447 
-452 RASSELEGLR
+452 LR
-462 EQLQLLKKV
+462 EKLN
-471 RDSKDAAAAAESENG
+471 AAEGALGASKSRGDGDGTITRREALVRG
-486 RSLKAQ
+486 LQQQLALMEKGAGYEAQSAAYQAQAAQRVKAQ
-492 NEFAQISEK
+492 AAFDAEHDK
-501 YLTNKVKLTRELG
+501 YLTNSVKLERE
-514 ELNTKF
+514 
-520 AATQEK
+520 
-526 LAVRARDG
+526 
-534 DKEAAKQMAENIA
+534 IA
-547 ARAVSEA
+547 AIREKARLANVGATPAEVAANNKALAISEA
-554 KIRDQFKGPAGAKE
+554 KLRDQFKGPAGAKFTVDSAASE
-568 VGGFAQDQG
+568 SVKVYRKALDDLDRIQG
-577 KAYAK
+577 KA
-582 YMEESAAAMLAA
+582 S
-594 QVKTDDLTKSQ
+594 
-605 GALVAMLM
+605 
-613 DPVFQSMPET
+613 
-623 WKETALQSKYA
+623 
-634 AIAQEQNNDASAL
+634 ASAEGL
-647 AAKAAK
+647 SKTQAVLRDVMASPQWATFNRRRQEEIILSASQAQAAEDLSEAQKIAAKFER

-679 YAVQAEMG
+679 YAVQTEMG

-862 TLTSAVSVGVEMAV
+862 TLTSAVSVGVEMAM
-876 AGEFAAGL
+876 AGEFAAGF

-919 YFDPTGASTGKT
+919 YFDKTGASTSTGALVQQFQYSPRPTPTQKV
-931 SLENNFVTAE
+931 SS
-941 ADKYVAG
+941 
-948 IKDAYTNLIKQ
+948 DAYNNAAKQLGATNA
-959 FGGTNPGGAFAF
+959 GGLF
-971 ASNNS
+971 ASAFNNS
-976 DGGKFGVQVGVGTAK
+976 DGGKFGVQVGVGTAN

-996 LKTSPEALTLEAS
+996 LKASPEALTLEAS
-1009 RAVFAALQGSELPRY
+1009 RAVFAALQGSELPKY
-1024 LAGVFDGLTATTATQ
+1024 LAGVFDGLTASTATQ
-1039 DQINKALEYAGTI
+1039 DQINKALEYANTI

-1120 AAGAGFDEQL
+1120 AVGASFTEADVAGATKE
-1130 VTDVLAQTGEVA
+1130 
-1142 KKTFRDIVE
+1142 TFRQIVE
-1151 AQDLTTEAGRKNYAV
+1151 GQDLTTEAGQKNYATL
-1166 MLSVAGA
+1166 LSVAGA

-1211 VIDSLRAEATQKYI
+1211 VIDSLRAEATQRYI

>member
-1 MTEPAN
+1 MSEPAA

-22 SDVDRLIAAVNR
+22 SDVERLVGAVDRMAA
-34 MGEAFMRSGATAKK
+34 AFQRSATTSKQGADVTTDAASRAATA
-48 GADDTDEAASKAAIA
+48 AS
-63 AGRSAAAAERNL
+63 RSAAAAERNL
-75 AREIAALKAGGRA
+75 TREIAAIKAGGRA
-88 TAEYYEQIYAKQS
+88 TADYYDQIYAKQ
-101 ATNPL
+101 AAINPQ
-106 IAKQITELRGLQDA
+106 IAKQVAELRGLQDA

-129 RLADAARAAAAAASL
+129 RLADAARAAATAASL

-205 AFRALSNYVVGLI
+205 AFRALSNYVIGLI
-218 NPLTMAAAAIGTI
+218 NPLTLAAAAIGAI

-452 RASSELEGLR
+452 RTLSELEGLR

-534 DKEAAKQMAENIA
+534 DKEAAKQMAENIT

-554 KIRDQFKGPAGAKE
+554 KIRDQFKGPAGAKFTVDSAASE
-568 VGGFAQDQG
+568 SVKVYQKALDDLDRIQG
-577 KAYAK
+577 KA
-582 YMEESAAAMLAA
+582 S
-594 QVKTDDLTKSQ
+594 
-605 GALVAMLM
+605 
-613 DPVFQSMPET
+613 
-623 WKETALQSKYA
+623 
-634 AIAQEQNNDASAL
+634 ASAEGL
-647 AAKAAK
+647 SKTQAVLRDVMASPQWATFNRRRQEEIILSASQAQAAEDLSEAQKIAAKFER

-679 YAVQAEMG
+679 YAVQTKMG

-716 AVAQIEREIA
+716 AVAQIDREIA

-737 KDAHLAEVAANKEA
+737 KDAHLAEIAANKEA

-862 TLTSAVSVGVEMAV
+862 TLTSAVSVGVEMAM

-948 IKDAYTNLIKQ
+948 IKDAYTSLIKQ

-996 LKTSPEALTLEAS
+996 LKASPEALTLEAS
-1009 RAVFAALQGSELPRY
+1009 RAVFAALQGSELPKY
-1024 LAGVFDGLTATTATQ
+1024 LAGVFDGLTASTATQ
-1039 DQINKALEYAGTI
+1039 DQINKALEYANTI

-1104 EEKRANTI
+1104 EEKRANVI
-1112 RNITNTLN
+1112 RNITATLN

-1151 AQDLTTEAGRKNYAV
+1151 AQDLTTEAGRKNYAT

-1211 VIDSLRAEATQKYI
+1211 VIDSLRAEATQRYI

-1307 SITDY
+1307 SIVDY

-1448 TPTVPTTPVVTTT
+1448 TPTVPVVTTT

-1474 INPVQKA
+1474 LNPVQKA

-1605 LPAADNTMLMETLR
+1605 LPAADNSVLMETLR

>member
-1 MTEPAN
+1 MTEP

-13 ASVSVDGAI
+13 ASVSVDGAVR
-22 SDVDRLIAAVNR
+22 DLAHLGTAVDKMGNAFVNAGNAA
-34 MGEAFMRSGATAKK
+34 AQGAAQ
-48 GADDTDEAASKAAIA
+48 TDAAASKAAIA

-106 IAKQITELRGLQDA
+106 IAKQITELRGLQEA
-120 AKAAAAEQK
+120 ARAAAAEQK
-129 RLADAARAAAAAASL
+129 RLSDAARAAAAAASL

-218 NPLTMAAAAIGTI
+218 NPLTMAAAAIGT
-231 GLAWYKGAAESEAFN
+231 LSYAAVRGTSDIRELN
-246 KALILTGNY
+246 KALQLSGN
-255 AGLTTT
+255 ASG
-261 KLVALQTTVA
+261 TTVDA
-271 AATGGTKGAAAEA
+271 MRNIAATTSATTEA
-284 LTAFAASGQLAS
+284 LIAFAKAGDIGGARLGEFAASASRFEKMTGQAVDK
-296 TNYAKFAEV
+296 TVEHYAKLT
-305 AVRAQK
+305 K
-311 ELGTS
+311 
-316 VGDTVKIFEDL
+316 D
-327 GKEPL
+327 PL
-332 KASLKLNESTN
+332 KGAVA
-343 YLTLSVY
+343 LTDQVDFLTAGIY

-357 DQGRTADA
+357 DQGRTFEAG
-365 AAVAQNAYADSTNL
+365 VLAQNEYRKAQDRISDNIESRLTPVEAGWNRITASIGKAVERLKQYVAGGSPSDRIAGLREDIGTATRGRDIAIAAGQNDRAEKYQQILDSSKKQL
-379 RLGKVTENLGYM
+379 FVL
-391 ESALRSV
+391 ESGLSLE
-398 SKGWSIFWDAAKGI
+398 KGI
-412 GRDADPVDT
+412 SKEKAEQIKGRDAQIAFDREHDKYLSKSVERERE
-421 LTKQIGVLEG
+421 LTKI
-431 RLRNSRTGR
+431 R
-440 IEPGDNQ
+440 IDFVNAQ
-447 GYFGQ
+447 
-452 RASSELEGLR
+452 AGLSNAVANGNPEAR
-462 EQLQLLKKV
+462 KAAQAQVDKNI
-471 RDSKDAAAAAESENG
+471 RDLAESEAAV
-486 RSLKAQ
+486 R
-492 NEFAQISEK
+492 
-501 YLTNKVKLTRELG
+501 R
-514 ELNTKF
+514 KF
-520 AATQEK
+520 A
-526 LAVRARDG
+526 D
-534 DKEAAKQMAENIA
+534 
-547 ARAVSEA
+547 
-554 KIRDQFKGPAGAKE
+554 PAGAKSAWNPDGAAIE
-568 VGGFAQDQG
+568 SA

-582 YMEESAAAMLAA
+582 TFTDLNTIQNKATASTEDLSKA
-594 QVKTDDLTKSQ
+594 QTVLRDLMASPVWETFDD
-605 GALVAMLM
+605 A
-613 DPVFQSMPET
+613 
-623 WKETALQSKYA
+623 WKEILITKAKA
-634 AIAQEQNNDASAL
+634 AEADEKSSDAAKL
-647 AAKAAK
+647 AAKYTK
-653 DATNARRES
+653 
-662 ANGIEKRL
+662 
-670 EALHDETEA
+670 DETDRAKESSKAIAKKLVALEDENKA
-679 YAVQAEMG
+679 YAIAEEKNI
-687 VSLAEAIDIVAIA
+687 SLAEAIDLVAIA
-700 RLEEQ
+700 RLKDQKLLIQGTTRNKDAIAEIEQ
-705 KVLEGIGGNTG
+705 EIADRKRLREGIAG
-716 AVAQIEREIA
+716 R
-726 LRRQLRTEINR
+726 
-737 KDAHLAEVAANKEA
+737 DAHLAEVAANKEA

-758 WKRGWAATD
+758 WKRGWQATD

-862 TLTSAVSVGVEMAV
+862 TLTSAVSVGVEMAM

-919 YFDPTGASTGKT
+919 YFDKTGAATSTGAL
-931 SLENNFVTAE
+931 SNNFNTPE
-941 ADKYVAG
+941 A
-948 IKDAYTNLIKQ
+948 DAYTKGIRDAYNNAAKQ
-959 FGGTNPGGAFAF
+959 LGATNAGGLF
-971 ASNNS
+971 ASAFNNS
-976 DGGKFGVQVGVGTAK
+976 DGGKFGVQVGVGSAN

-996 LKTSPEALTLEAS
+996 LKASPEALTLEAS
-1009 RAVFAALQGSELPRY
+1009 RAVFAALQGSELPKY
-1024 LAGVFDGLTATTATQ
+1024 LAGVFDGLTASTATQ
-1039 DQINKALEYAGTI
+1039 DQINKALEYANTI

-1112 RNITNTLN
+1112 KNITNTLN
-1120 AAGAGFDEQL
+1120 AVGASFTEADVAGATKE
-1130 VTDVLAQTGEVA
+1130 
-1142 KKTFRDIVE
+1142 TFRQIVE
-1151 AQDLTTEAGRKNYAV
+1151 GQDLTTEAGQKNYATL
-1166 MLSVAGA
+1166 LSVAGA
-1173 FAGLTGAATTA
+1173 FAGLTVEAKA
-1184 AAAVDNA
+1184 AAVAVDNA

-1399 VMRDFFYAAKATV
+1399 AMRDVFYAAKATV

-1448 TPTVPTTPVVTTT
+1448 TPTVPVVTTT

-1474 INPVQKA
+1474 LNPVQKA

-1528 GPKGTELFW
+1528 GAKGTELFW

-1605 LPAADNTMLMETLR
+1605 LPAADNSVLMETLR

-1637 EVAQLRAEAEARDM
+1637 EVASLRAEAEARDM
-1651 VLIGAAQKTAKISF
+1651 ALIIAAQKTAKIQF

>member
-48 GADDTDEAASKAAIA
+48 GADDTDEAAKKASTA

-106 IAKQITELRGLQDA
+106 IAKQVAELRGLQEA
-120 AKAAAAEQK
+120 ARAAAAEQK

-189 LQQGGQLK
+189 LQQGGQFK
-197 DVFGGIAP
+197 DVFGGIGP
-205 AFRALSNYVVGLI
+205 AFKALSNYVVGLI
-218 NPLTMAAAAIGTI
+218 NPLTMAAAAIGT
-231 GLAWYKGAAESEAFN
+231 LSYAAVRGTSDIRELN
-246 KALILTGNY
+246 KALQLSGN
-255 AGLTTT
+255 ASG
-261 KLVALQTTVA
+261 TTVDA
-271 AATGGTKGAAAEA
+271 MRNIAATTSATTEA
-284 LTAFAASGQLAS
+284 LIAFAKAGDIGGARLGEFAASASRFEKMTGQAVDK
-296 TNYAKFAEV
+296 TVEHYAKLT
-305 AVRAQK
+305 K
-311 ELGTS
+311 
-316 VGDTVKIFEDL
+316 D
-327 GKEPL
+327 PL
-332 KASLKLNESTN
+332 KGAVA
-343 YLTLSVY
+343 LTDQVDFLTAGIY

-357 DQGRTADA
+357 DQGRTFEAG
-365 AAVAQNAYADSTNL
+365 VLAQNEYRKAQDRISDNIESRLTPVEAGWNRITASIGKAVERLKQYVAGGSPSDRIAGLREDIGTATRGRDIAIAAGQNDRAEKYQQILDSSKKQL
-379 RLGKVTENLGYM
+379 FVL
-391 ESALRSV
+391 ESGLSLE
-398 SKGWSIFWDAAKGI
+398 KGI
-412 GRDADPVDT
+412 SKEKAEQIKGRDAQIAFDREHDKYLSKSVERERE
-421 LTKQIGVLEG
+421 LTKI
-431 RLRNSRTGR
+431 RN
-440 IEPGDNQ
+440 DFVNAQ
-447 GYFGQ
+447 
-452 RASSELEGLR
+452 AGLSNAVANGNPEAR
-462 EQLQLLKKV
+462 KAAQAQVDKNI
-471 RDSKDAAAAAESENG
+471 RDLAESEAAV
-486 RSLKAQ
+486 R
-492 NEFAQISEK
+492 
-501 YLTNKVKLTRELG
+501 R
-514 ELNTKF
+514 KF
-520 AATQEK
+520 A
-526 LAVRARDG
+526 D
-534 DKEAAKQMAENIA
+534 
-547 ARAVSEA
+547 
-554 KIRDQFKGPAGAKE
+554 PAGAKFTVDSAASE
-568 VGGFAQDQG
+568 SVKVYQKALDDLDRIQG
-577 KAYAK
+577 KA
-582 YMEESAAAMLAA
+582 S
-594 QVKTDDLTKSQ
+594 
-605 GALVAMLM
+605 
-613 DPVFQSMPET
+613 
-623 WKETALQSKYA
+623 
-634 AIAQEQNNDASAL
+634 ASAEGL
-647 AAKAAK
+647 SKTQAVLRDVMASPQWATFNRRRQEEIILSASQAQAAEDLSEAQKIAAKFER

-679 YAVQAEMG
+679 YAVQTKMG

-705 KVLEGIGGNTG
+705 KVMEGIGGNTS
-716 AVAQIEREIA
+716 AVAQIDREIA

-775 TWAMDGSSAA
+775 AWAMDGSSAA

-862 TLTSAVSVGVEMAV
+862 TLTSAVSVGVEMAM
-876 AGEFAAGL
+876 AGEFAAGF

-919 YFDPTGASTGKT
+919 YFDKTGAATSTGAL
-931 SLENNFVTAE
+931 SNNFNTPE
-941 ADKYVAG
+941 A
-948 IKDAYTNLIKQ
+948 DAYTKGIRDAYNNAAKQ
-959 FGGTNPGGAFAF
+959 LGATNAGGLF
-971 ASNNS
+971 ASAFNNS
-976 DGGKFGVQVGVGTAK
+976 DGGKFGVQVGVGTAN

-996 LKTSPEALTLEAS
+996 LKASPEALTLEAS
-1009 RAVFAALQGSELPRY
+1009 RAVFAALQGSELPKY
-1024 LAGVFDGLTATTATQ
+1024 LAGVFDGLTASTATQ
-1039 DQINKALEYAGTI
+1039 DQINKALEYANTI

-1096 YYEQYFNA
+1096 YYEQYFTA

-1120 AAGAGFDEQL
+1120 AVGASFTEADVAGATKE
-1130 VTDVLAQTGEVA
+1130 
-1142 KKTFRDIVE
+1142 TFRQIVE
-1151 AQDLTTEAGRKNYAV
+1151 GQDLTTEAGQKNYATL
-1166 MLSVAGA
+1166 LSVAGA

-1211 VIDSLRAEATQKYI
+1211 VIDSLRAEATQRYI

-1474 INPVQKA
+1474 LNPVQKA

-1637 EVAQLRAEAEARDM
+1637 EVASLRAEAEARDM
-1651 VLIGAAQKTAKISF
+1651 ALIIAAQKTAKIQF

>member
-1 MTEPAN
+1 MSEPAA

-13 ASVSVDGAI
+13 ASVSVDGAVR
-22 SDVDRLIAAVNR
+22 DLTHLGTAVDKMGNAFVNAGNAA
-34 MGEAFMRSGATAKK
+34 AQGAAQ
-48 GADDTDEAASKAAIA
+48 TDAAASKAAIA

-218 NPLTMAAAAIGTI
+218 NPLTLAAAAIGTI

-343 YLTLSVY
+343 YLTVSIY

-357 DQGRTADA
+357 EQGKTAEAAALAQNSYADA
-365 AAVAQNAYADSTNL
+365 TNQKL
-379 RLGKVTENLGYM
+379 AKVTENLGYM
-391 ESALRSV
+391 ESAWRV
-398 SKGWSIFWDAAKGI
+398 ATKGAKNFWDAALNV
-412 GRDADPVDT
+412 GRDADPVA
-421 LTKQIGVLEG
+421 Q
-431 RLRNSRTGR
+431 
-440 IEPGDNQ
+440 
-447 GYFGQ
+447 
-452 RASSELEGLR
+452 LR
-462 EQLQLLKKV
+462 EKLN
-471 RDSKDAAAAAESENG
+471 AAEGALGASKSRGDGDGTVARREALVRG
-486 RSLKAQ
+486 LQQQLALLEKGAGYEAQSAAYQAQAAQRVKAQ
-492 NEFAQISEK
+492 AAFDAEHDK
-501 YLTNKVKLTRELG
+501 YLTNSVKLERE
-514 ELNTKF
+514 
-520 AATQEK
+520 
-526 LAVRARDG
+526 
-534 DKEAAKQMAENIA
+534 IA
-547 ARAVSEA
+547 AIREKARLANVGATPAEVAANNKALAISEA
-554 KIRDQFKGPAGAKE
+554 KLRDQFKGPAGAKFTVDSAASE
-568 VGGFAQDQG
+568 SVKVYQKALDDLDRIQG
-577 KAYAK
+577 KA
-582 YMEESAAAMLAA
+582 S
-594 QVKTDDLTKSQ
+594 
-605 GALVAMLM
+605 
-613 DPVFQSMPET
+613 
-623 WKETALQSKYA
+623 
-634 AIAQEQNNDASAL
+634 ASAEGL
-647 AAKAAK
+647 SKTQAVLRDVMASPQWATFNRRRQEEIILSASQAQAAEDLSEAQKIAAKFER

-679 YAVQAEMG
+679 YAVQTKMG

-705 KVLEGIGGNTG
+705 KVLEGIGGNTS
-716 AVAQIEREIA
+716 AVAQIDREIA

-737 KDAHLAEVAANKEA
+737 KDAHLAEIAANKEA

-758 WKRGWAATD
+758 WKRGWQATD

-862 TLTSAVSVGVEMAV
+862 TLTSAVSVGVEMAM
-876 AGEFAAGL
+876 AGEFAAGF

-919 YFDPTGASTGKT
+919 YFDKTGAATSTGAL
-931 SLENNFVTAE
+931 SNNFNTPE
-941 ADKYVAG
+941 A
-948 IKDAYTNLIKQ
+948 DAYTKGIRDAYNNAAKQ
-959 FGGTNPGGAFAF
+959 LGATNAGGLF
-971 ASNNS
+971 ASAFNNS
-976 DGGKFGVQVGVGTAK
+976 DGGKFGVQVGVGTAN

-996 LKTSPEALTLEAS
+996 LKASPEALTLEAS
-1009 RAVFAALQGSELPRY
+1009 RAVFAALQGSELPKY
-1024 LAGVFDGLTATTATQ
+1024 LAGVFDGLTASTATQ
-1039 DQINKALEYAGTI
+1039 DQINKALEYANTI

-1120 AAGAGFDEQL
+1120 AVGASFTEADVAGATKE
-1130 VTDVLAQTGEVA
+1130 
-1142 KKTFRDIVE
+1142 TFRQIVE
-1151 AQDLTTEAGRKNYAV
+1151 GQDLTTEAGQKNYATL
-1166 MLSVAGA
+1166 LSVAGA
-1173 FAGLTGAATTA
+1173 FAGLTGAATAA
-1184 AAAVDNA
+1184 AAAVDTA

-1211 VIDSLRAEATQKYI
+1211 VIDSLRAEATQRYI

-1252 LATLDNASKPTE
+1252 LATLDNAAKPTE

-1275 LTARAQAGDLS
+1275 LTARAQGGDLA

-1307 SITDY
+1307 SIVDY